1 MTEVMVLTGLL
12 SQDLQV
18 LSVSTVTCH
27 TPKVGRTG
35 RVVLALSSFPDM
47 SIVLI
52 IIRTDPS

>member
-47 SIVLI
+47 SIK
-52 IIRTDPS
+52 S